1 MTARGEE
8 LARRLGY
15 PVTRPSRLQLAVQS
29 LAATRPV
36 ARVLART
43 VRPVDE
49 VLRRLGSRITVPSVV
64 AGLPAVTLVTTGARS
79 GRPRPVPLIPVITA
93 DAFAVLGTNF
103 GGLETPAWVS
113 NLLATPRA
121 ALEYG
126 GRRVDV
132 QARVLDGRQREAVL
146 AAAARVYPGFPRY
159 VARAAQRRVHMFAL
173 EATPPAYVTS

>member
-121 ALEYG
+121 ALEHG

-159 VARAAQRRVHMFAL
+159 VARAAHRRVHMFAL
-173 EATPPAYVTS
+173 EATPPADVTS